1 MFAKKTVF
9 VVGAGASKDYGLPIG
24 NEFKQQIAAAVVD
37 ENDRTLFAALYQNA
51 TQGQANAYAAAT
63 HQIAEG
69 VILAP
74 SIDRY
79 MDVHQ
84 GNPAILHVGKLA
96 IAHGIQAAEVGSRLQ
111 PDDNDRIG
119 LAGVADTWLPQLFM
133 QMQEGVRREE
143 PHKIF
148 ENIAF
153 VCFNYDRIIQ
163 HFMFHA
169 VRTFFALDDQAT
181 AEALSHLKIVHP
193 YGRIGL
199 LPWEPHENE
208 VPVVPFTRFLVNSRK
223 LLNMA
228 NQIKTFTEQV
238 AEDDGAYLKTR
249 EYITAAQQVVFLGYG
264 FLDQN
269 MKFLTPLNRCQQ
281 GTKFMATVFA
291 ESDANVTLAKL
302 AIERMANGLNAED
315 HQNFEVM
322 TAYSHL
328 NAAVF
333 LQQFGNTIRR

>member
-24 NEFKQQIAAAVVD
+24 NEFKQQIAAAVVN
-37 ENDRTLFAALYQNA
+37 ENEHTLFAALYQNA
-51 TQGQANAYAAAT
+51 NQGQADAYAAAT

-69 VILAP
+69 VVLAP

-111 PDDNDRIG
+111 PDDSDRIG
-119 LAGVADTWLPQLFM
+119 LASLADTWLPQLFM

-143 PHKIF
+143 PHKVF

-169 VRTFFALDDQAT
+169 VRTFFALDDRAT
-181 AEALSHLKIVHP
+181 IEALSYLKIVHP

-199 LPWEPHENE
+199 LPWEPRENG
-208 VPVVPFTRFLVNSRK
+208 VPIVPFTHFRAQPQS

-228 NQIKTFTEQV
+228 RQIKTFTEQV
-238 AEDDGAYLKTR
+238 ADDDGAYLKTR
-249 EYITAAQQVVFLGYG
+249 EYITEAQQVVFLGYG

-269 MKFLTPLNRCQQ
+269 MRFLTPPGRCQQ

-302 AIERMANGLNAED
+302 AIGRMANGLNSED
-315 HQNFEVM
+315 YQNFEVK
-322 TAYSHL
+322 TALPHI

-333 LQQFGNTIRR
+333 LQQFGNTMRR